1 MPLAASRERA
11 VRFVVAFAGPAVT
24 ADEVDLFQDLAGEG
38 ERPPSLSDDEITAR
52 VEQAGPGGIDPLPW
66 IRALRV
72 PALWLYGGLDRHIS
86 TELSMRRLRPLLGQD
101 GRDFSAEVF
110 PHANHALVET
120 RTGLTSE
127 MLASST
133 FAPGLFSAVADW
145 LREHRLSTG

>member
-38 ERPPSLSDDEITAR
+38 ERPPSLSDDEINTQ
-52 VEQAGPGGIDPLPW
+52 VEQAGPGGVDPVPW
-66 IRALRV
+66 IRSLRV
-72 PALWLYGGLDRHIS
+72 PVLWVYGGLDRHIP
-86 TELSMRRLRPLLGQD
+86 TELSMRRLQPLLAQS
-101 GRDFSAEVF
+101 GRDFRAEVF

-127 MLASST
+127 MRASST
-133 FAPGLFSAVADW
+133 FAPGLFSTVADW
-145 LREHRLSTG
+145 LRDHHFAEG